1 MHLKKRPTW
10 FVKGDDRRK
19 AFYTVQARE
28 LMERGYVEEGADI
41 PAPEGKP
48 NKTPEIPV
56 VVGEDAYET
65 VSEVAIQD
73 EEITID
79 FSGYKKADLIE
90 YAQSNGIY
98 VETTWL
104 KAEILKAIEDADNG

>member
-10 FVKGDDRRK
+10 FVKDGDRRK

-28 LMERGYVEEGADI
+28 LIQRGYVEEGAEI
-41 PAPEGKP
+41 EAPQVKP
-48 NKTPEIPV
+48 DKTPEVPV

-65 VSEVAIQD
+65 VSEAAVED

-98 VETTWL
+98 IETTWL
-104 KAEILKAIEDADNG
+104 KAEILKAIEEADNG